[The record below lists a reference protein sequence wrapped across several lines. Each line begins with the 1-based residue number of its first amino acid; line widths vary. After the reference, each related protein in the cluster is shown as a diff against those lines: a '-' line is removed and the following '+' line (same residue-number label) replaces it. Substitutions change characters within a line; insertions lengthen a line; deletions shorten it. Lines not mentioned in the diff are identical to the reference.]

1 MRLFRQFENISVPEK
16 FLAQY
21 DDESVTKPGQIEDLS
36 DDRLAGL
43 QLYGKFYGFY
53 ESMTR
58 EKDTELETAHV
69 RIIKQLETFAETF
82 VINSCFYPSEKRLS
96 GVRD

>member
-1 MRLFRQFENISVPEK
+1 MFSSEK
-16 FLAQY
+16 FLAQC
-21 DDESVTKPGQIEDLS
+21 DESVTEPGQIEDQS

-58 EKDTELETAHV
+58 EDDADLETVHV
-69 RIIKQLETFAETF
+69 KIIKQLEKFADTF
-82 VINSCFYPSEKRLS
+82 VIKS
-96 GVRD
+96 